1 MLVSTDVV
9 TGDLARGFATPSG
22 IYPLNYKARNVSLT
36 GQGYSSPVSYWLP
49 FNGNIGIHDATWR
62 NSFGGSIYK
71 SSGSHGCV
79 NTPFSKAKKIYEN
92 IEPGTPIILY

>member
-1 MLVSTDVV
+1 MWFFKNGEMLGINRRCNS
-9 TGDLARGFATPSG
+9 DLARGFATPSG

-62 NSFGGSIYK
+62 NSFWWKYI
-71 SSGSHGCV
+71 
-79 NTPFSKAKKIYEN
+79 
-92 IEPGTPIILY
+92 